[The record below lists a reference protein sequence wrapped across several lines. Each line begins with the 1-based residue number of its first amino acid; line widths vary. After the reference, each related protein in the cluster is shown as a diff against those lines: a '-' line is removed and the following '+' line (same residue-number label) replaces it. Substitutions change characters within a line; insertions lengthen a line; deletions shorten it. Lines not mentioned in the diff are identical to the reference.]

1 MRNLPGGEAMT
12 KRMVVMLVI
21 AGLLFGGIFG
31 YKAFVARMTHKSM
44 STKGPPPVTV
54 STTQAEMQTWQPQ
67 LRAVGTVRALRG
79 VDVTTEVAGLVKN
92 IDFQSGEDVKKGQIL
107 VHLDTSEDEALLHSL
122 QASAELAQTT
132 YQRDKRQFAANA
144 ISEATLD
151 SARFDLKSKKAQV
164 AQQQALIAKKTIR
177 APFAGRVGIS
187 TVNPGQYLNP
197 GTSIVTLQ
205 SFDIVYVDFYLPQQ
219 NLADIATEQ
228 TIIVTT
234 NTYPGRTFQ
243 GRITA
248 INPKVDPQSRNIQ
261 VEATIKNPTHGLV
274 PGMFVM
280 VEVRAGRV
288 QHFLTLPQ
296 AAVTYNPYGDTVYV
310 IQKKGQ
316 GPQGRPYLIAKQVF
330 VTVGERRDDK
340 VAILKGLRE
349 GETVVTGGQLKLK
362 SGSPITINNS
372 IQPDAAGAP
381 APTDD

>member
-1 MRNLPGGEAMT
+1 MT
-12 KRMVVMLVI
+12 KRMVIMLVI

-31 YKAFVARMTHKSM
+31 YKAFVARQTQKSM
-44 STKGPPPVTV
+44 SAKGPPPVTV
-54 STTQAEMQTWQPQ
+54 STTRAEMQQWQPQ
-67 LRAVGTVRALRG
+67 LTAVGTVRALRG
-79 VDVTTEVAGLVKN
+79 VDVTTEVAGLVED
-92 IDFQSGEDVKKGQIL
+92 IDFQSGEDVKEGQIL
-107 VHLDTSEDEALLHSL
+107 VKLDISEDEAQLRSL
-122 QASAELAQTT
+122 QASAELARTT

-151 SARFDLKSKKAQV
+151 SARFDLKIKEAQV
-164 AQQQALIAKKTIR
+164 AQQRALIAKKTIR

-187 TVNPGQYLNP
+187 TVNPGQFLNP

-205 SFDIVYVDFYLPQQ
+205 SFDTVYVDFYLPQQ
-219 NLADIATEQ
+219 NLADIATKQ
-228 TIIVTT
+228 TVIVST
-234 NTYPGRTFQ
+234 NTYPDRTFQ

-261 VEATIKNPTHGLV
+261 IEATIDNPTHELV

-280 VEVRAGRV
+280 VEVRAGRA

-310 IQKKGQ
+310 VQKKGQ
-316 GPQGRPYLIAKQVF
+316 GPQGRPNLIAKQVF
-330 VTVGERRDDK
+330 VTVGERRDDRI
-340 VAILKGLRE
+340 AILEGLQE

-362 SGSPITINNS
+362 SGGQVNINNS

-381 APTDD
+381 APTDE